1 MTSLDWG
8 EQFTACAS
16 LNIPSFDIW
25 TLKETSLH
33 GTDLA
38 KSPKIKAV
46 FKEEIRVFCFFFFAS
61 DRIYTHDRDE
71 HQNVQRDAK
80 GNRKPCSCQLGK
92 RLKFTPAHPN
102 WIIKAWKM
110 LPGETSLHFWGA
122 IRAWSKQRE
131 SMILFPFTYC
141 NAPECCCWRPPRQPQ
156 PSHADTAP
164 SSRATHRAEITSRWF
179 GGQNREF

>member
-1 MTSLDWG
+1 MSLDWG
-8 EQFTACAS
+8 EQFSACTS

-38 KSPKIKAV
+38 KSPKIKPV
-46 FKEEIRVFCFFFFAS
+46 FKEEIRVFCIFFFCLRQNLHTWQRSAS
-61 DRIYTHDRDE
+61 T
-71 HQNVQRDAK
+71 VQRDSK
-80 GNRKPCSCQLGK
+80 DNRKPCSCQLGK

-102 WIIKAWKM
+102 WIIKAPKM

-141 NAPECCCWRPPRQPQ
+141 NAPEYCCWRPPRQPQ
-156 PSHADTAP
+156 SSHADMAP
-164 SSRATHRAEITSRWF
+164 SSRASHRAEITSHWF
-179 GGQNREF
+179 RGHNREF